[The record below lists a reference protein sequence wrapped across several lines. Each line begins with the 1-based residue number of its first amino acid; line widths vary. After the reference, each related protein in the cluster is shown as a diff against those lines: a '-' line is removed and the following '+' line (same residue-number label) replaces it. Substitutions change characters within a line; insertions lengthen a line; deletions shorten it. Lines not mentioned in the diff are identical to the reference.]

1 MKILFLLTL
10 TTAMSYAP
18 YRITDEGVL
27 INGIH
32 WATRNVDTPGTF
44 AATPQCT
51 GHFYQWNRRTAWRAS
66 NTPTGW
72 NRTISTAPGW
82 EYTHDPCPAGW
93 RVPTLHELEL
103 LVQAAG
109 EWENRYGVY
118 GRVFGTAPDQL
129 FLPAPGRL
137 YSSNGAFFKQGVFGG
152 YWSSRKSG
160 GISARYLNL
169 SGGRLGS
176 LHRAAGLSVRC
187 VRD

>member
-10 TTAMSYAP
+10 TTAMSHAQV
-18 YRITDEGVL
+18 TDNGVL

-66 NTPTGW
+66 SATTGW
-72 NRTISTAPGW
+72 NSTIATATGW
-82 EYTHDPCPAGW
+82 KRENDPCPSGW

-103 LVQAAG
+103 LAQAAG

-118 GRVFGTAPDQL
+118 GRVFGTAPYQL
-129 FLPAPGRL
+129 FLPASGRL

-152 YWSSRKSG
+152 YWSSRSSG

-169 SGGRLGS
+169 FGTRLGS
-176 LHRAAGLSVRC
+176 LHRGAGLSVRC
-187 VRD
+187 VRDF